1 MNEILR
7 FLHIL
12 SGSVLLGAAL
22 WVAGDVR
29 RTLALGRPAVAA
41 LPARIGPALSLDLWA
56 GVATVLTGLLVLFYQ
71 GLHPRLGIMIGL
83 VLTLL
88 RIGVVAVGLRPAWK
102 GVAARIAS
110 GEDVGAAEP
119 TARKMG
125 MWSGIAH
132 TLWLLTLA
140 TMVFPV

>member
-1 MNEILR
+1 LNELLR

-29 RTLALGRPAVAA
+29 RTLALGRPAVGA
-41 LPARIGPALSLDLWA
+41 LPSRIGPALSLDLWA
-56 GVATVLTGLLVLFYQ
+56 GVATVLTGLVYLFAL
-71 GLHPRLGIMIGL
+71 GIHPRTGIIIGL
-83 VLTLL
+83 VATLA
-88 RIGVVAVGLRPAWK
+88 RVGVVAAGLRPAWRR
-102 GVAARIAS
+102 VEARIAS
-110 GEDVGAAEP
+110 GEDVSAAAP
-119 TARKMG
+119 AARKMG

-132 TLWLLTLA
+132 TLWLVALA

>member
-1 MNEILR
+1 LNELLR

-41 LPARIGPALSLDLWA
+41 LPSRVGPALSLDVWA

-71 GLHPRLGIMIGL
+71 GVHPRPGIIIGL
-83 VLTLL
+83 LATLL
-88 RIGVVAVGLRPAWK
+88 RIGIVAGGLRPSWRRI
-102 GVAARIAS
+102 AARIGS
-110 GEDVGAAEP
+110 GEDVPAAEP
-119 TARKMG
+119 AARRMG

-132 TLWLLTLA
+132 ALWLVALA
-140 TMVFPV
+140 SMVFPI